1 MHGQPITRNHQA
13 TCPYKGRKVP
23 NRIVA
28 ACIDQRHAGARC
40 QPLMPLAL
48 LWSAKKHK
56 LCGSCFRDTFNQLE
70 ISVFAPLLRFPTTPS
85 PGIKTDIGTRKIDA
99 ETL

>member
-1 MHGQPITRNHQA
+1 MHGQRITRNHQA

-28 ACIDQRHAGARC
+28 ACIDQRHARARC
-40 QPLMPLAL
+40 QSFMPFAF

-56 LCGSCFRDTFNQLE
+56 LCGPCFRNKLYQLL
-70 ISVFAPLLRFPTTPS
+70 APLLQLPTTPS
-85 PGIKTDIGTRKIDA
+85 PGIKTDDGTRKIDT